1 MAEPAARPPDYVIQL
16 MTRAAALDE
25 QDPLRRGR
33 LLELPDAGEV
43 MVTGDL
49 HGNLANFQRIV
60 RLADLP
66 HHPQR
71 HLILQEVLHA
81 MYKDTPDHS
90 YRLLEEAAIFKTVYP
105 AQVHILLGNH
115 DLAEL
120 YGLEIMKQGRSVLRA
135 FETALEEAY
144 QFNKDVVRKAYNR
157 FLRSFPW
164 AASTRSGLFFCHSV
178 PDARYVDQFSR
189 ELFTEAAPDVDMGR
203 GSPAFHLAWGR
214 DLSGAVTAE
223 FARRVGADLIL
234 TGHHPCRSGHT
245 EPNPRLVILDS
256 KDAQGAYAILPLDRK
271 LSQAEVVSRIKYL
284 NL

>member
-1 MAEPAARPPDYVIQL
+1 MAEPAPRPPDYVMQL
-16 MTRAAALDE
+16 MARAATLNE

-33 LLELPDAGEV
+33 LIELPEAGDV
-43 MVTGDL
+43 MFTGDL
-49 HGNLANFQRIV
+49 HGNMANFQRIV

-81 MYKDTPDHS
+81 MYSDTADHS
-90 YRLLEEAAIFKTVYP
+90 YRLLEEVAIYKTVCP

-115 DLAEL
+115 DLSEL

-135 FETALEEAY
+135 FDAALEEAY

-164 AASTRSGLFFCHSV
+164 AAATRTGLFFCHSL

-189 ELFTEAAPDVDMGR
+189 ELFTEASPDMDMGR
-203 GSPAFHLAWGR
+203 GTPAFHLAWGR
-214 DLSGAVTAE
+214 DLSSGVTTE
-223 FARRVGADLIL
+223 FAQRLGADLIV
-234 TGHHPCRSGHT
+234 TGHHPCRRGHT

-256 KDAQGAYAILPLDRK
+256 KDAHGAYVILPLDRK
-271 LSQAEVVSRIKYL
+271 LTQAEVVARVKFL
-284 NL
+284 NF